1 MKILFLGCGTST
13 GVPLIGCKCKV
24 CTSKNIKN
32 QRTRASLLVEYNQK
46 NILVDTSPDLRF
58 QALTNKIEQIDAVLY
73 THTHADHIHG
83 IDELRS
89 FNFIQL
95 SEIPCYGSEE
105 TINQIRQ
112 IFPYI
117 FNDSF
122 SGGGKPILQL
132 HIVSSKFNLYGLD
145 IVPIKILH
153 GNQTIFAYKFG
164 SVAYLSDC
172 SGIPE
177 DSKPLL
183 KDLKLL
189 ILDALRYQFH
199 PTHFNLEGALKVVEE
214 LKPQRAIFTH
224 MGHQLDYEEVNRD
237 LPEGTKLAYD
247 GMVVEI

>member
-24 CTSKNIKN
+24 CTSTNSKNK
-32 QRTRASLLVEYNQK
+32 RTRASLLVEYNQK

-58 QALTNKIEQIDAVLY
+58 QALANKIERIDAVLF

-105 TINQIRQ
+105 TISQIRQ
-112 IFPYI
+112 IFSYI
-117 FNDSF
+117 FNNNFD
-122 SGGGKPILQL
+122 GGGKPILKM
-132 HIVSSKFNLYGLD
+132 HFVSSKFNLYGLD

-153 GNQTIFAYKFG
+153 GNPIIFGYKFG
-164 SVAYLSDC
+164 DAAYLSDC

-183 KDLKLL
+183 KDLRLL

-199 PTHFNLEGALKVVEE
+199 PTHFNLEGALKVVKE

-224 MGHQLDYEEVNRD
+224 MGHQLDYKEVNRE
-237 LPEGTKLAYD
+237 LPEGTELAYD